1 MLLKPFFMPALHH
14 GGMQNP
20 HPTSLARVT
29 ALLALVFALAP
40 AQAGDTTAASQMQ
53 RWSDASGKPVSAER
67 GRVFFTSRHGGEW
80 SCASCHGNPPTT
92 STRHASTG
100 KTITPLAPA
109 FNPERFTD
117 TAKVD
122 KWFRRNCN
130 DVLSR
135 ECTAVEKADVLAWL
149 LQFDAKNPPQASK
162 DKP

>member
-1 MLLKPFFMPALHH
+1 MPASHH
-14 GGMQNP
+14 GGMNTP
-20 HPTSLARVT
+20 HPTSLVRLA
-29 ALLALVFALAP
+29 ALLALAFALAP
-40 AQAGDTTAASQMQ
+40 AQAQAQAADTTAASQMQ
-53 RWSDASGKPVSAER
+53 RWSDVSGKPVSAER
-67 GRVFFTSRHGGEW
+67 GRVFFNSRHGGEW

-92 STRHASTG
+92 STRHATTG

-149 LQFDAKNPPQASK
+149 LQLDAKNPPQAAK